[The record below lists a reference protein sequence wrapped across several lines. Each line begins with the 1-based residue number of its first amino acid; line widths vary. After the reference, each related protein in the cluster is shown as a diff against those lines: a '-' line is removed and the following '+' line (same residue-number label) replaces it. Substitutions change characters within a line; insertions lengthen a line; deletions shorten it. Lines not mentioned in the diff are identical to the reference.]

1 MMAKFKRLVMTVL
14 CLSLSALISGENGDL
29 GVLADLESAGNYQ
42 EPLFPGQKDRSQAK
56 FSTTQQ
62 LPEFP
67 QSDVQ
72 STVAAR
78 DVSKPIVHPTVTSNV
93 HLQTDSSDGREGSQ
107 QNVTD
112 AIDGSVM
119 ETKILSDS
127 QTDMRVPP
135 YSLADQ
141 DNSVIKDTKIEDTV
155 KPGSDLGK
163 SDSFAEFGSK
173 PNQHEIENDE
183 PSKLNEPDSVRLIL
197 SDIGLKSKEESEN
210 DTVGNS
216 SMNYSRDS
224 QNKPIQDKSN
234 DEDLED
240 DRSYGNP
247 PILLDSNT
255 LDTLKKISD
264 LSPEKREQLRTELS
278 EKLGLSAVDPGLAM
292 LPMKQNFQASSSE
305 ATSVPSTYSTI
316 ESSKFPKEGSILN
329 IISNIVKSDLGQESQ
344 ANSDVKTDPVDDF
357 EVAESKYEN
366 KENYRRKVLNEN
378 DMENG
383 GKEDD
388 EYEFNVDKYFYDY
401 YDEDEDDYVG
411 GEVLGIVSPNDDK
424 EAGVT
429 MEQTGD
435 EAKKKMELTGDN
447 SANSAEFN
455 FKEEQPPGS
464 DRTKQPGEFNIQHV
478 FNYDEDDDH
487 WYYDPGDTEDDVRL
501 LPAPLVPTTS
511 NDIPSKDKVDGSNSS
526 TSEFKSEKGVADLK
540 EGVVNKG
547 GLPTKKVLQAP
558 KGTIVLYTVIIVVF
572 IAGIVLFSVWKNPFQ
587 DGRPRHPPPV
597 IRVGE
602 EGKRL
607 LDHPFV

>member
-316 ESSKFPKEGSILN
+316 ES
-329 IISNIVKSDLGQESQ
+329 
-344 ANSDVKTDPVDDF
+344 T
-357 EVAESKYEN
+357 
-366 KENYRRKVLNEN
+366 
-378 DMENG
+378 
-383 GKEDD
+383 
-388 EYEFNVDKYFYDY
+388 
-401 YDEDEDDYVG
+401 
-411 GEVLGIVSPNDDK
+411 
-424 EAGVT
+424 
-429 MEQTGD
+429 
-435 EAKKKMELTGDN
+435 
-447 SANSAEFN
+447 EFN